1 MGQMTEPNTPE
12 QEVEKSIIADFDGF
26 LWYVGVFFSG
36 TLLIP
41 SPIFAFLFTPLFPL
55 FLLTFFLPFIVVGA
69 ATSAFKKHYGALKT
83 SAGFTGKLIATMLGG
98 AVMGV
103 PLWLAI
109 AKSIIGGHY
118 L

>member
-1 MGQMTEPNTPE
+1 MKEPKTLE
-12 QEVEKSIIADFDGF
+12 QEEVKTKIADFDGF
-26 LWYVGVFFSG
+26 LWCLGVFLLS

-41 SPIFAFLFTPLFPL
+41 SPIFAFLFTPLFP
-55 FLLTFFLPFIVVGA
+55 FFIITFFLPFIVAGA
-69 ATSAFKKHYGALKT
+69 ATSAFKKHYGDLKAP
-83 SAGFTGKLIATMLGG
+83 SGFIGKLIAAMLGG